1 MRILGVLYGA
11 GRYRLEQEE
20 EYDAHLGRALWCR
33 AECFCE
39 PGGVFLGGVRASSK
53 DRARRVA

>member
-20 EYDAHLGRALWCR
+20 EYDAHLGRAHGAGRSVL
-33 AECFCE
+33 
-39 PGGVFLGGVRASSK
+39 
-53 DRARRVA
+53 

>member
-39 PGGVFLGGVRASSK
+39 PKRVGGGKGK
-53 DRARRVA
+53 